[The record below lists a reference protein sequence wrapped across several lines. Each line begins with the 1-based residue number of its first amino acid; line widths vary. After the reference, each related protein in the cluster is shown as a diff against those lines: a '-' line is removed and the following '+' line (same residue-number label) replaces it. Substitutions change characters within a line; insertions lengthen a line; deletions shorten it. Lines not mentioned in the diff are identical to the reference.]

1 MDALKNEDGNDFQL
15 YREIIIMK
23 KPGTKFK
30 KNVKYK
36 LLQCAFFPLPNL
48 MQVPKS
54 KIDSTVK
61 KNNKKYEHFTLLSYK
76 KILYIRNYATDGL
89 LEWD

>member
-1 MDALKNEDGNDFQL
+1 
-15 YREIIIMK
+15 
-23 KPGTKFK
+23 
-30 KNVKYK
+30 
-36 LLQCAFFPLPNL
+36 